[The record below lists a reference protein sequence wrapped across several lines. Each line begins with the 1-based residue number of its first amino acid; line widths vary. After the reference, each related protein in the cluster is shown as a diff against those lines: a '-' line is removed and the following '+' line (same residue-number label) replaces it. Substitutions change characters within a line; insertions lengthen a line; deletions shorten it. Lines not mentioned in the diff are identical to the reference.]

1 MSKNSLAAF
10 AAAWLG
16 IAVWI
21 PAALAETVNWTAIR
35 GARIV
40 PVNGPVI
47 EKGTVLIRNGVIA
60 AAGAQVDVPASAWVI
75 EGNGLTIYPGLID
88 GLSTWG
94 LPQTP
99 ATTQTAAARAGQQQ
113 PPQQPPQQQAQAQQP
128 AQPRSRGPLDRPGT
142 LSWVKAADQVQ
153 PGDAR
158 LGQARNAGFTTAVTF
173 PRQGIV
179 AGHGA
184 VVNLGGKTAGEMV
197 VAPEAGLYLALR
209 PSGYAGFPSTPMG
222 IMAYFRQ
229 LWLDAAHYRQALALY
244 AADPVNIPR
253 PAYDRAL
260 EGLLGV
266 KRVLL
271 PASDPIQMERMLQL
285 AGDLQ
290 TPAVL
295 YGVVR
300 GYEMAAR
307 LKQSGTPVI
316 LNLRWPVRD
325 RDADPEDED
334 SYRELRIRDLAPT
347 SPAVLSEAGV
357 KWTVSSDGLDS
368 PRALLRALKQ
378 SIDRGLKREDALRA
392 LTLSAAEIYGVADR
406 LGSIERGKIANLV
419 VADGDLFNDS
429 TRVRMVFI
437 DGVRYLPE
445 PEAPQ
450 PPGAP
455 NRAPTVSEEE
465 EQ

>member
-1 MSKNSLAAF
+1 MRKNLLAAL
-10 AAAWLG
+10 AAALL
-16 IAVWI
+16 ILAYVI

-60 AAGAQVDVPASAWVI
+60 AVGAQVDVPASAWVI
-75 EGNGLTIYPGLID
+75 DANGLTVYPGLID
-88 GLSTWG
+88 ALSTWG
-94 LPQTP
+94 LPQAQQAQP
-99 ATTQTAAARAGQQQ
+99 ATARGAQAPQPQQAQQQQQ
-113 PPQQPPQQQAQAQQP
+113 PQTRSWG
-128 AQPRSRGPLDRPGT
+128 PRDRPGT

-153 PGDAR
+153 PSDAR

-184 VVNLGGKTAGEMV
+184 VINLGGKTAGEMV
-197 VAPEAGLYLALR
+197 VAPNAGLYLALR
-209 PSGYAGFPSTPMG
+209 PSGYTGFPSTPMG

-229 LWLDAAHYRQALALY
+229 LWLDAAHYKQAMELY
-244 AADPVNIPR
+244 AADPVNTAR
-253 PAYDRAL
+253 PAYDKAV
-260 EGLLGV
+260 EGILGAR
-266 KRVLL
+266 RVLL
-271 PASDPIQMERMLQL
+271 PAADAVQMERMLQL
-285 AGDLQ
+285 AADLR

-295 YGVVR
+295 YDVVR

-307 LKQSGTPVI
+307 LKQTGTPVI
-316 LNLRWPVRD
+316 LNVRWPARD
-325 RDADPEDED
+325 RDADPEEVE
-334 SYRELRIRDLAPT
+334 SYRELRIRDLAPA

-357 KWTVSSDGLDS
+357 KWAVSSDGLDS
-368 PRALLRALKQ
+368 PRAVLRALKQ

-392 LTLSAAEIYGVADR
+392 LTLSAAEIFGAGSR

-419 VADGDLFNDS
+419 LADGDLFSDS
-429 TRVRMVFI
+429 TRVHMVFI

-445 PEAPQ
+445 PEAPAPQ
-450 PPGAP
+450 GAQGRGP
-455 NRAPTVSEEE
+455 SHSEEE
-465 EQ
+465 Q

>member
-10 AAAWLG
+10 AAALLWITL
-16 IAVWI
+16 WI

-75 EGNGLTIYPGLID
+75 EGNGLTVYPGLID

-94 LPQTP
+94 LPQAAP
-99 ATTQTAAARAGQQQ
+99 AQPAATAARAA
-113 PPQQPPQQQAQAQQP
+113 QPPQQQPQQQP
-128 AQPRSRGPLDRPGT
+128 QPRSWGPRDRPGT
-142 LSWVKAADQVQ
+142 FSWVKAADQVQ

-197 VAPEAGLYLALR
+197 VAPEAGLYVALR
-209 PSGYAGFPSTPMG
+209 PSGYTGFPSTPMG

-253 PAYDRAL
+253 PAYDKAL
-260 EGLLGV
+260 EGILGV
-266 KRVLL
+266 KRILL
-271 PASDPIQMERMLQL
+271 PAPDPVQMERMLQL
-285 AGDLQ
+285 AAGLE

-316 LNLRWPVRD
+316 LNLRWPARD

-357 KWTVSSDGLDS
+357 KWTVSSEGLDS
-368 PRALLRALKQ
+368 PRAVLRALKE

-392 LTLSAAEIYGVADR
+392 LTLNAAEIYGVADR

-419 VADGDLFNDS
+419 VADGDLFSDS

-455 NRAPTVSEEE
+455 SRTPTVSEEE
-465 EQ
+465 Q